1 MFKLGHCSIGK
12 VNGIRIILM
21 NVHFRRSAI
30 MKLTN
35 VLKSKEKLIASSFL
49 REVQINKHHIRT
61 VQVLNLF
68 FESYLIKVNSGVNK
82 VIS

>member
-49 REVQINKHHIRT
+49 REVQINKRT

-68 FESYLIKVNSGVNK
+68 FESYLSKVNSGVNK
-82 VIS
+82 VIR